1 MAAPVAKRPL
11 AWVPG
16 LVLPLYGSAI
26 TVSNYFATDFSSL
39 ATLCMLF
46 PITYVLGMGSILLD
60 HLMSPTL
67 GDNLQILQRHGYPKW
82 HVFGVM
88 LLNLALS
95 NGTTMVLAFLLCG
108 GYTMRAPDLALVA
121 KVLFNLAGS
130 EVLFTVSHR
139 LLHSKLPAIHAL
151 HHTCRRSSWSTNLTF
166 HPVDLLMEFSG
177 PVGFI
182 ALTHVALFRDPL
194 ATILSFSFLHLWYAW
209 DHDETVRLP
218 HYSHH
223 LTIDSVYTIYVKYR
237 DHRAGF
243 DKVKQV
249 IEAEARSH

>member
-1 MAAPVAKRPL
+1 MRLGPRPG
-11 AWVPG
+11 VTV
-16 LVLPLYGSAI
+16 VLPLYGSAI

-67 GDNLQILQRHGYPKW
+67 GDNLQILQGHGYPKW

-121 KVLFNLAGS
+121 KV
-130 EVLFTVSHR
+130 R
-139 LLHSKLPAIHAL
+139 LMLEECSRFQMFALP
-151 HHTCRRSSWSTNLTF
+151 SS
-166 HPVDLLMEFSG
+166 
-177 PVGFI
+177 
-182 ALTHVALFRDPL
+182 
-194 ATILSFSFLHLWYAW
+194 
-209 DHDETVRLP
+209 
-218 HYSHH
+218 
-223 LTIDSVYTIYVKYR
+223 DS
-237 DHRAGF
+237 
-243 DKVKQV
+243 
-249 IEAEARSH
+249 